1 MTNRRLTI
9 GSRRHTEQ
17 QPILAISPRG
27 WMRQNATMSQTS
39 APPLGGDRSQVCL
52 VVVLHSAA
60 QLDGGAVP
68 QSLSSP
74 TRFVDGVPAVILSR
88 LLLDPAFRERD
99 VSCVRLQADE
109 AGLR

>member
-39 APPLGGDRSQVCL
+39 APPLREEPRQACL
-52 VVVLHSAA
+52 VIERHSGAPLDDAA
-60 QLDGGAVP
+60 MP
-68 QSLSSP
+68 SRLSP
-74 TRFVDGVPAVILSR
+74 PNRIVDGVPVVIRSR
-88 LLLDPAFRERD
+88 LLLDPDVRERD
-99 VSCVRLQADE
+99 
-109 AGLR
+109 